1 MLFGTMAEAEMLK
14 SFIDS
19 AGCGESCRRDHLTV
33 ELKSGRRR
41 SWADRLC
48 ATSSAWLEP
57 GRIRHDGG

>member
-14 SFIDS
+14 SFIDR

-41 SWADRLC
+41 SL
-48 ATSSAWLEP
+48 
-57 GRIRHDGG
+57 G